1 MKKMLFVVSL
11 LATQNGLVA
20 HSIADNSMVDNSSA
34 EMTSTRQN
42 ELLYFLK
49 HDCGSCHGMTLKG
62 GLGPALL
69 PETLAGQPRDYLVTT
84 IMEGRKD
91 TAMPGWSSMLTRS
104 DAAWIAEQLQMGLI
118 PQTDLAEGITE

>member
-11 LATQNGLVA
+11 LVTQNGLVA
-20 HSIADNSMVDNSSA
+20 NSMADNSRA

-104 DAAWIAEQLQMGLI
+104 DAAWIAEQLQQGLV
-118 PQTDLAEGITE
+118 PQTDLAEGKTE

>member
-1 MKKMLFVVSL
+1 MKKMLFFVSL
-11 LATQNGLVA
+11 LVTQNGVA
-20 HSIADNSMVDNSSA
+20 DSGMAENSVAEMSSA
-34 EMTSTRQN
+34 RQN

-49 HDCGSCHGMTLKG
+49 HDCGSCHGMTMKG

-84 IMEGRKD
+84 IMDGRKD

-104 DAAWIAEQLQMGLI
+104 DAAWIAEQLQKGLV
-118 PQTDLAEGITE
+118 PQTGLAKGKAE

>member
-1 MKKMLFVVSL
+1 MKKMLFIVSL
-11 LATQNGLVA
+11 LAAQ
-20 HSIADNSMVDNSSA
+20 SSQADVSVA
-34 EMTSTRQN
+34 EMTTARQN
-42 ELLYFLK
+42 ELLYLLK
-49 HDCGSCHGMTLKG
+49 HDCGSCHGMTMKG

-104 DAAWIAEQLQMGLI
+104 DAAWIAEQLQQGLL
-118 PQTDLAEGITE
+118 PQTDLAEGKAE

>member
-11 LATQNGLVA
+11 LATQNGL
-20 HSIADNSMVDNSSA
+20 ADKSMI
-34 EMTSTRQN
+34 EMTSARQN

-69 PETLAGQPRDYLVTT
+69 PETLAAQPRDYLVMT
-84 IMEGRKD
+84 IMDGRKD

-104 DAAWIAEQLQMGLI
+104 EAGWIAEQLQKGII
-118 PQTDLAEGITE
+118 PQTDMAEGKTE

>member
-11 LATQNGLVA
+11 LATQNGLVT
-20 HSIADNSMVDNSSA
+20 NSMADNSSA
-34 EMTSTRQN
+34 EITSSRQN

-69 PETLAGQPRDYLVTT
+69 PETLADQPRDYLVIT

-104 DAAWIAEQLQMGLI
+104 DATWIAEQLQQGVV
-118 PQTDLAEGITE
+118 PQTDLVEGKTE